1 MYGGCGSK
9 VVQEAMEK
17 HLGIKAGETTPDGL
31 FTLIEVECLGACVN
45 APMLQLD
52 ADDFY
57 EDLTPEN
64 VVSLL
69 DGLRRGGKDAV
80 KPGPQNGKRR
90 AAEGPQGK
98 TSLLGPAPYGPL
110 AAPNLDKPVAPP
122 QPPPPK
128 QA

>member
-1 MYGGCGSK
+1 
-9 VVQEAMEK
+9 MEK

-45 APMLQLD
+45 APMLQLN

-64 VVSLL
+64 VVKLL
-69 DGLRRGGKDAV
+69 DGLRSGGTAAV

-98 TSLLGPAPYGPL
+98 TSLLGPAPYGPVS
-110 AAPNLDKPVAPP
+110 APNLDKPVAPP

-128 QA
+128 PA

>member
-57 EDLTPEN
+57 EDLTPESA
-64 VVSLL
+64 VALIE
-69 DGLRRGGKDAV
+69 GLRRGGKAAV
-80 KPGPQNGKRR
+80 KPGPQTGKRR
-90 AAEGPQGK
+90 ASDGPLGK
-98 TSLLGPAPYGPL
+98 TTLLGEAPFAPI
-110 AAPNLDKPVAPP
+110 AAPNLDKPV
-122 QPPPPK
+122 PPPTPAAK
-128 QA
+128 Q